1 MWSLANYPMERPPP
15 AHRSLARTS
24 TRPEEDHVHTHA
36 NTTPRID
43 GLSLR
48 PRHPMAQIGSAY
60 PRRTR
65 QPSLSYLRRAP
76 EPIRPAHRHPTSCP
90 INRACSPRTAFNPHT
105 FTALAAYCKSPYPHC
120 SAPTA
125 SEHEKLSPRST
136 ADTALEIWHQL
147 KPQPWILQGEVAKN
161 SSSEPGGQRVV
172 SQNTVL
178 RKRV

>member
-1 MWSLANYPMERPPP
+1 MERPPP

-24 TRPEEDHVHTHA
+24 TPPEKDHADLHA
-36 NTTPRID
+36 NPIPRID

-125 SEHEKLSPRST
+125 SEREKLSPRST
-136 ADTALEIWHQL
+136 ADTALEIWHQ
-147 KPQPWILQGEVAKN
+147 
-161 SSSEPGGQRVV
+161 SRS
-172 SQNTVL
+172 VL
-178 RKRV
+178 MRSVLSAVIAYRFAGYFMPSLRAEGKGVRIV